1 MDNLPPPPPHDS
13 MYNNDIP
20 DYYLGCLL
28 YYDEFG
34 DDNCRWVVYDGANKV
49 RCPSRTAAIDY
60 ITNTRLNRDEQITR
74 LIVNAR
80 LHLNRAIELLKT
92 ASRDQGGAEGL
103 VFERISA
110 RLRPY
115 LTELDNKII
124 K

>member
-1 MDNLPPPPPHDS
+1 MDNLPPPHDS

-80 LHLNRAIELLKT
+80 LHLNRAIELLRT